1 MAWTVKSSVL
11 HISLEDCVKKNVDV
25 PRAIRSED
33 TKIAHL
39 SESKHRFVDLDMK
52 MYSNLCL
59 HGKTEP

>member
-1 MAWTVKSSVL
+1 M
-11 HISLEDCVKKNVDV
+11 EDCVKKNVDV

-33 TKIAHL
+33 TKVAHL

-59 HGKTEP
+59 HG